1 MDLDTI
7 RSLEVELKEIA
18 SHSSEMERASV
29 DCEREVDDMKMAEY
43 MEDHI
48 GEMYTGMIDTVTNFG
63 FFVELPNL
71 VEGLVHIDDLTDD
84 HYLYDESTMSLIGLK
99 NKRGYRLGDE
109 LEVIVK
115 AARKEVGEIDFVI
128 NDEKNKV
135 YLKR

>member
-1 MDLDTI
+1 
-7 RSLEVELKEIA
+7 
-18 SHSSEMERASV
+18 
-29 DCEREVDDMKMAEY
+29 MKKAEY
-43 MEDHI
+43 MMDHI
-48 GEMYTGMIDTVTNFG
+48 GEIYSGMISSITTRGMYVT
-63 FFVELPNL
+63 LPNL
-71 VEGLVHIDDLTDD
+71 IDGMIRIDDLTDD
-84 HYLYDESTMSLIGLK
+84 HYIFDDTTLSLIGKK